1 MTETNQ
7 ISLAWARQKL
17 NGFAKMEQDVQ
28 QTRNDEQR
36 YKDQPGYVSDKKA
49 YEV

>member
-1 MTETNQ
+1 MTEPTP
-7 ISLAWARQKL
+7 ISLAWARQHL
-17 NGFAKMEQDVQ
+17 SGFKKMEQDVQ

-36 YKDQPGYVSDKKA
+36 YKEQPGYVSDKKA